1 MFNKDNKYKLN
12 TSKPEKKAK
21 KEKAEKAPKEK
32 KEGGKLF
39 GGKGFGKESGG
50 KLSDKAPKKE
60 KKSLSF
66 SFKKKE
72 KEGKISNDFSK
83 GGGKLS
89 EGGSKRSFKE
99 RFAWVKWWHIVIAA
113 VALILIIAGIVFAVI
128 LGRINNTMDDDPM
141 YDPDYEPEG
150 TVTTVGTY
158 MPIGAREC
166 ILSEYTEYFS
176 GKKTVVFQKKN
187 EIRFDYKAYYVLA
200 SNDGELYYDY
210 SGEYTGEKTPE
221 AIKSELLNSI
231 KNEFGY
237 SNEKMAQFDVKIF
250 MPVSFTKVKLSSAT
264 LTSDNKVTVKYQA
277 GAIDGELS
285 AEYTLNGTYT
295 KNENNFTFAYTNL
308 PEDAAL
314 RRVADNVLKS
324 AKYDYY
330 DAYGSWMNTLTFG
343 DILTLSFT
351 TDVE

>member
-39 GGKGFGKESGG
+39 SGKGFGKESGG
-50 KLSDKAPKKE
+50 KLSDTPKKE

-113 VALILIIAGIVFAVI
+113 VVLVLIIVGIVLAIFI
-128 LGRINNTMDDDPM
+128 GRINSAFGDLDNP
-141 YDPDYEPEG
+141 PEPEG
-150 TVTTVGTY
+150 TVTTVGTFT
-158 MPIGAREC
+158 PNIIRDLVLC
-166 ILSEYTEYFS
+166 EYKEYFS
-176 GKKTVVFQKKN
+176 GEKTVDLQRESQVRYN
-187 EIRFDYKAYYVLA
+187 GKAYYVFV
-200 SNDGELYYDY
+200 SENGIFHYEH

-221 AIKSELLNSI
+221 E
-231 KNEFGY
+231 
-237 SNEKMAQFDVKIF
+237 VKAEVLKEVQQLYKYTDENIARCKVLIYQ
-250 MPVSFTKVKLSSAT
+250 PVYITKVQLSSVALSSDGTVSF
-264 LTSDNKVTVKYQA
+264 KYQA

-285 AEYTLNGTYT
+285 TEYTLNGTYT
-295 KNENNFTFAYTNL
+295 KNENNFTFVYTNL
-308 PEDAAL
+308 PEDASL
-314 RRVADNVLKS
+314 RHVAERLLTSAEYSYYEDTGVWQNVL
-324 AKYDYY
+324 
-330 DAYGSWMNTLTFG
+330 TFDG
-343 DILTLSFT
+343 DIRLFLVTA
-351 TDVE
+351 E

>member
-1 MFNKDNKYKLN
+1 MFNKDNKFKLN

-21 KEKAEKAPKEK
+21 KEKAPKEK

-39 GGKGFGKESGG
+39 GGRSFGKESGG
-50 KLSDKAPKKE
+50 KLSGTPKKE

-66 SFKKKE
+66 SFKRKE

-89 EGGSKRSFKE
+89 GEGSKLSIKE
-99 RFAWVKWWHIVIAA
+99 RFAWVKWWHILIAT
-113 VALILIIAGIVFAVI
+113 VALVLIIVGIVFAI
-128 LGRINNTMDDDPM
+128 MMGRIARGDDDIP
-141 YDPDYEPEG
+141 PKPEPEG
-150 TVTTVGTY
+150 TITTTGTFLTNSIDEY
-158 MPIGAREC
+158 
-166 ILSEYTEYFS
+166 ILCEYTEYFS
-176 GKKTVVFQKKN
+176 GEKLVILQN
-187 EIRFDYKAYYVLA
+187 ESEMHYGRKAHYVLA
-200 SNDGELYYDY
+200 SKSGKLNYDY

-221 AIKSELLNSI
+221 AIKSELLADI
-231 KNEFGY
+231 KNGFGY
-237 SNEKMAQFDVKIF
+237 TDEKMANFDVKVF
-250 MPVSFTKVKLSSAT
+250 TPVSFTKVKLSSVT

-295 KNENNFTFAYTNL
+295 KNENNITFAYTNL
-308 PEDAAL
+308 PEDANL
-314 RRVADNVLKS
+314 RRVAENVLTS

-343 DILTLSFT
+343 DKLTLGFT
-351 TDVE
+351 TDVD

>member
-39 GGKGFGKESGG
+39 GGRSFGKESGG
-50 KLSDKAPKKE
+50 KLSGAPKKE

-66 SFKKKE
+66 GFKKKE

-83 GGGKLS
+83 VGGKLS

-99 RFAWVKWWHIVIAA
+99 HFTWVKWWHIVIAA
-113 VALILIIAGIVFAVI
+113 VVLVLIIVGIVFAI
-128 LGRINNTMDDDPM
+128 LMGRINNIQGGNEDIP
-141 YDPDYEPEG
+141 EPEG
-150 TVTTVGTY
+150 VIATIGTFI
-158 MPIGAREC
+158 PTSTQDK
-166 ILSEYTEYFS
+166 ILCEYTEYFS
-176 GKKTVVFQKKN
+176 GEKVVILQS
-187 EIRFDYKAYYVLA
+187 ESDIRYNGKSYYVFVA
-200 SNDGELYYDY
+200 ENGECNYDY

-221 AIKSELLNSI
+221 AIKTELLNEI
-231 KNEFGY
+231 KTRYNY
-237 SNEKMAQFDVKIF
+237 SDENIARCKVLVYQA
-250 MPVSFTKVKLSSAT
+250 VSFTKVKLSSAT
-264 LTSDNKVTVKYQA
+264 LTSDNKVTMKYQA

-295 KNENNFTFAYTNL
+295 KNENNYTFNYTNL

-314 RRVADNVLKS
+314 RRVAENVLKS

-343 DILTLSFT
+343 DKLTLGFT